1 MRRDPKT
8 HTASKPTRL
17 SLSHRTIDA
26 LLFVAKA
33 IRSPMH
39 KARNFKSAKIC
50 QVPIAS
56 GGSHHP

>member
-39 KARNFKSAKIC
+39 KA
-50 QVPIAS
+50 
-56 GGSHHP
+56 